1 MNLLHSPSN
10 KVSVYL
16 EREDFG
22 LPVPR
27 FSVNFKN
34 DGDSQV
40 YGTIADIGMLVEY
53 DPLLPNLPLYLWNAI
68 DEIYGEDLKKIFD
81 DFMNKGGY
89 PNGKT
94 C

>member
-27 FSVNFKN
+27 FSVNYKN
-34 DGDSQV
+34 DGDPQV
-40 YGTIADIGMLVEY
+40 YGTIADIGMLV
-53 DPLLPNLPLYLWNAI
+53 DPQPELPNLPIHLWKAI

-81 DFMNKGGY
+81 DFMSKGGFLD
-89 PNGKT
+89 GKVS
-94 C
+94 

>member
-10 KVSVYL
+10 KVSVFL

-22 LPVPR
+22 MPVPR

-34 DGDSQV
+34 DGATQV

-53 DPLLPNLPLYLWNAI
+53 EPSIQNLPL
-68 DEIYGEDLKKIFD
+68 
-81 DFMNKGGY
+81 
-89 PNGKT
+89 
-94 C
+94 

>member
-1 MNLLHSPSN
+1 MNFLSSPSN

-16 EREDFG
+16 ERDDFG
-22 LPVPR
+22 MPVPM
-27 FSVNFKN
+27 FSIVYKN
-34 DGDSQV
+34 DGDPQP
-40 YGTIADIGMLVEY
+40 YGTIANIGMLVEY
-53 DPLLPNLPLYLWNAI
+53 DPEIPNLPLYLWNAI

-81 DFMNKGGY
+81 DFMSKGGY

>member
-10 KVSVYL
+10 KVRVNL
-16 EREDFG
+16 ELEDFG
-22 LPVPR
+22 MPVPR

-40 YGTIADIGMLVEY
+40 YGTIADIRMLIEY
-53 DPLLPNLPLYLWNAI
+53 DPLLPNLPLYLWKAI

-81 DFMNKGGY
+81 DFMSKEGY
-89 PNGKT
+89 TKWKD
-94 C
+94 

>member
-22 LPVPR
+22 MPVPR

-34 DGDSQV
+34 DGDAQV
-40 YGTIADIGMLVEY
+40 YGTIADIGMLIEY
-53 DPLLPNLPLYLWNAI
+53 DPFLPILPFYLWKAI
-68 DEIYGEDLKKIFD
+68 DEIYVVDLKKIFYE
-81 DFMNKGGY
+81 FMSKGGY
-89 PNGKT
+89 PKWKD
-94 C
+94 